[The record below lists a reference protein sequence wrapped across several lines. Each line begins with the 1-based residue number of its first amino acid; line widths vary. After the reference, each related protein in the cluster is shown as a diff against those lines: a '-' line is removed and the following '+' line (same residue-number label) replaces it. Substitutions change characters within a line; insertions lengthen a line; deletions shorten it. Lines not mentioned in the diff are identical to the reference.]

1 MNRRELLQDLTQRIQ
16 EIEVTHHP
24 ARQSVSIPLTA
35 LASRVPQAS
44 RKRPE
49 EVTSP
54 PNSLKLPA
62 GSLVELVSS
71 AEGDGSGTL
80 ALWMAKH
87 ACADSKALVIVD
99 PEGLFYP
106 PAAPWLDWKRCII
119 VRPKLLR
126 DAYVAAEHSLRS
138 PAVGAVVARCGKL
151 SVSIARR
158 LQFAA
163 ETGGGLGFM
172 LRPAAALDTP
182 AFAGLRL
189 LVGPSQNSPLPA
201 GTRSEELHHRQ
212 LRIDIVRD
220 RRGAEG
226 RAFVLEIDHETGDV
240 HLFSSVAPA
249 ATRSRSARTSG

>member
-24 ARQSVSIPLTA
+24 ARQSVSIPFM
-35 LASRVPQAS
+35 ASRVPAS
-44 RKRPE
+44 RKRLA
-49 EVTSP
+49 TSSS
-54 PNSLKLPA
+54 NSLELPA
-62 GSLVELVSS
+62 GSLIELVSS

-80 ALWMAKH
+80 ALWMAKY

-99 PEGLFYP
+99 LDGLFYP

-151 SVSIARR
+151 SVPIVRR

-163 ETGGGLGFM
+163 EAGGGLGFM
-172 LRPAAALDTP
+172 LRSAAALDTP

-189 LVGPSQNSPLPA
+189 RVRPSQNSSLPVGA
-201 GTRSEELHHRQ
+201 RSEGLHHRQ

-249 ATRSRSARTSG
+249 ATRARSARTSG